1 MIRVHDLEKEYEGA
15 QAVRKI
21 SFEIAAGDVFG
32 FIGPNG
38 AGKTTTMRILATL
51 LEPSGGEAFVGGESV
66 VDRPD
71 AVRRLI
77 GYMPDYYGVYEGV
90 TVKEY
95 LDFFAASYHIPRR
108 ERRTVV
114 RDVMELTDLGKLSR
128 KVVDGL
134 SKGMKQRLCLAKTLV
149 HDPKVLILDE
159 PAAGL
164 DPRARIEL
172 RILLKE
178 LQRLGKTIM
187 ISSHILT
194 ELADICNTV
203 GIIEQGSLLAIGD
216 IETIRRKLLPH
227 RVLTIRI
234 LGDADALT
242 RAREIAAG
250 CEACASAEAAGEST
264 LRVIWTGEEREIYKL
279 IRALVDQ
286 DVPIVGLFEEK
297 ANLEHLFMQITKGE
311 LA

>member
-1 MIRVHDLEKEYEGA
+1 VIQVRNLEKRYEGHPA
-15 QAVRKI
+15 LQPV
-21 SFEIAAGDVFG
+21 SFDIAAGDCFG

-51 LEPSGGEAFVGGESV
+51 LEPSGGDATVDGMSV
-66 VDRPD
+66 VDRPEE
-71 AVRRLI
+71 VRRLL

-90 TVKEY
+90 TVEEY
-95 LDFFAASYHIPRR
+95 LDFFAATYRIRRR
-108 ERRTVV
+108 ERRAVV

-128 KVVDGL
+128 KVVEGL
-134 SKGMKQRLCLAKTLV
+134 SKGMKQRLCLAKTLI

-172 RILLKE
+172 RVLLKE

-203 GIIEQGSLLAIGD
+203 GIIEQGRILAIGD

-227 RVLTIRI
+227 RILTIRI
-234 LGDADALT
+234 LGEAADLE
-242 RAREIAAG
+242 RARGIAEGVPQCSSVETAG
-250 CEACASAEAAGEST
+250 DSA
-264 LRVIWTGEEREIYKL
+264 LKVVWTGEEKEIYKL
-279 IRALVDQ
+279 LRALVDQ
-286 DVPIVGLFEEK
+286 EVPIVGLFEEK

-311 LA
+311 VQ

>member
-1 MIRVHDLEKEYEGA
+1 MIRVDGVTKEYEGA
-15 QAVRKI
+15 TAVKAI
-21 SFEIAAGDVFG
+21 SFEVADGDVFG

-51 LEPSGGEAFVGGESV
+51 LEPSSGDAFVAGASV
-66 VDRPD
+66 IDKPD
-71 AVRRLI
+71 EVRRLL

-90 TVKEY
+90 TVAEY

-108 ERRTVV
+108 ERRVVV
-114 RDVMELTDLGKLSR
+114 RDVMELTDLGKVSR

-134 SKGMKQRLCLAKTLV
+134 SKGMRQRLCLAKTLV

-203 GIIEQGSLLAIGD
+203 GIIERGELLAIGD

-234 LGDADALT
+234 LGDTDAIG
-242 RAREIAAG
+242 RARGIAA
-250 CEACASAEAAGEST
+250 ADPLCASVDAAGEQSI
-264 LRVIWTGEEREIYKL
+264 RVVWTGEEKDIYKL

-286 DVPIVGLFEEK
+286 DIPIVGLFEEK

-311 LA
+311 VA